1 MFSRVV
7 FKRGTKVEG
16 ESPFWI
22 SFSDLMSAL
31 MVLFLVVMAVTLIQV
46 TKKLTAEEKS
56 TLQRKQDID
65 VILKLLK
72 KDALQDS
79 VKMDGD
85 SLKINLGTIVK
96 FESGSAFIKP
106 DAAKYLRNYIPT
118 LLSAKDTPEGKRWM
132 RRIVVEGYTDTDST
146 YLYNLRLSQ
155 DRSRS
160 VVCELF
166 ATPAAGEIPLTES
179 QLRQVQDLFLVGGYS
194 FNTSV
199 VSNNADARIV
209 ELKIEFWGVNE
220 VRPVKNELLA
230 IKEFG
235 KC

>member
-22 SFSDLMSAL
+22 SFADLMSAL

-46 TKKLTAEEKS
+46 TKKLTIEEKS

-85 SLKINLGTIVK
+85 RLKINLVTIVK

-118 LLSAKDTPEGKRWM
+118 LLTAKDTPEGQRWM
-132 RRIVVEGYTDTDST
+132 RRIVVEGYTDTDGT

-166 ATPAAGEIPLTES
+166 AAPSAGETPLTES

-199 VSNNADARIV
+199 VTNNADARIV

-220 VRPVKNELLA
+220 VKPVKNELLA

>member
-1 MFSRVV
+1 
-7 FKRGTKVEG
+7 
-16 ESPFWI
+16 
-22 SFSDLMSAL
+22 
-31 MVLFLVVMAVTLIQV
+31 
-46 TKKLTAEEKS
+46 
-56 TLQRKQDID
+56 
-65 VILKLLK
+65 
-72 KDALQDS
+72 
-79 VKMDGD
+79 
-85 SLKINLGTIVK
+85 
-96 FESGSAFIKP
+96 
-106 DAAKYLRNYIPT
+106 
-118 LLSAKDTPEGKRWM
+118 
-132 RRIVVEGYTDTDST
+132 
-146 YLYNLRLSQ
+146 LRLSQ